1 MNLSE
6 TWFVEGTIDF
16 ELQKYRLLAYLQ
28 EVDACF
34 HESKLYPQLSDLI
47 FHYNN
52 LTAFRKNK
60 QFLQESFPRRADKLD
75 IERAEIIYERMLAD
89 DELMN
94 ELEDITAYAEGRMK
108 RTIGNGTALYE
119 QVEEAMQIEPVGIM
133 PPYKSEGYLLLRWG
147 SGTETRAYTY
157 TVTLFEHGAARYKG
171 LKMQYINAWPHSF
184 SNTAQSI
191 KQEIIRS
198 HTALH
203 NPAVYAVH
211 TPLQLPLTETI
222 LPVAK
227 RIFVKYLALQEGV
240 S

>member
-1 MNLSE
+1 MNLSA

-16 ELQKYRLLAYLQ
+16 ELQKYKLLAYLQ
-28 EVDACF
+28 EVEACF

-52 LTAFRKNK
+52 LIAFRKNK

-119 QVEEAMQIEPVGIM
+119 QVEDA
-133 PPYKSEGYLLLRWG
+133 
-147 SGTETRAYTY
+147 
-157 TVTLFEHGAARYKG
+157 
-171 LKMQYINAWPHSF
+171 
-184 SNTAQSI
+184 
-191 KQEIIRS
+191 
-198 HTALH
+198 
-203 NPAVYAVH
+203 
-211 TPLQLPLTETI
+211 
-222 LPVAK
+222 
-227 RIFVKYLALQEGV
+227 
-240 S
+240 